1 MTSLIDTLH
10 ALSYRLPVG
19 YEAPKSVSF
28 RDITVAANKQTDT
41 QTDNRIDTS
50 TNIKGRLELTA
61 REPT

>member
-1 MTSLIDTLH
+1 MTSLIDTLQ

-28 RDITVAANKQTDT
+28 RDITVAANT

-61 REPT
+61 CEPT